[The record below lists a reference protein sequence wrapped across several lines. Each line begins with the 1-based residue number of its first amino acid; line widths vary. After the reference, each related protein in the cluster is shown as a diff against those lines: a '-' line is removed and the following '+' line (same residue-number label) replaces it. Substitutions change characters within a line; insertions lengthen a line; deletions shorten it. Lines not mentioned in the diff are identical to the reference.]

1 MPLNI
6 SKKFRVSYFKKNPL
20 LWQRFFKHRQAR
32 DFSLRDKQGFTLIE
46 TLVVIFITS
55 LVFVAASWAIIT
67 FYRANGFIMHQASA
81 IQSATKGVETMVREI
96 REASYADTGAY
107 PIVSASDMEFV
118 FYSDTDRDNNIERV
132 RYFLDGSDFS
142 RGEIESSGNPLRY
155 EASDEV
161 VSVLSVYSRNDA
173 GDPIFS
179 YFDSSG
185 TEIPDLSDI
194 TNITFVRV
202 NLIVN
207 VVEGRAPNEFNLR
220 STAQIRNL
228 KTNL

>member
-1 MPLNI
+1 
-6 SKKFRVSYFKKNPL
+6 
-20 LWQRFFKHRQAR
+20 
-32 DFSLRDKQGFTLIE
+32 
-46 TLVVIFITS
+46 
-55 LVFVAASWAIIT
+55 
-67 FYRANGFIMHQASA
+67 
-81 IQSATKGVETMVREI
+81 MVREI
-96 REASYADTGAY
+96 RGASYSDTGAY
-107 PIVSASDMEFV
+107 PVVSADNMEFI
-118 FYSDTDRDNNIERV
+118 FYSDTDRDNSIERV
-132 RYFLDGSDFS
+132 RYFLDGTDFK
-142 RGEIESSGNPLRY
+142 RGKIESSGDPLGY
-155 EASDEV
+155 ELSNEV

-179 YFDSSG
+179 YLDSSG
-185 TEIPDLSDI
+185 VEITDLSNI

>member
-1 MPLNI
+1 MLLNI
-6 SKKFRVSYFKKNPL
+6 SKKLRVNYFKKNPL
-20 LWQRFFKHRQAR
+20 LWQRFFKYRQAR
-32 DFSLRDKQGFTLIE
+32 DFSLRGDTGFTLIE

-81 IQSATKGVETMVREI
+81 IQSATRGVETMVREI

-107 PIVSASDMEFV
+107 PVVSASNLEFV
-118 FYSDTDRDNNIERV
+118 FYSDTDRDNSIERV
-132 RYFLDGSDFS
+132 RYFLDGTDFK
-142 RGEIESSGNPLRY
+142 RGEIEASGDPLRY
-155 EASDEV
+155 EASDEFV
-161 VSVLSVYSRNDA
+161 ATLSVYSRNDA

-185 TEIPDLSDI
+185 AEISDLNNI
-194 TNITFVRV
+194 TNITLVKV

-207 VVEGRAPNEFNLR
+207 VVEGRTPNEFNLR